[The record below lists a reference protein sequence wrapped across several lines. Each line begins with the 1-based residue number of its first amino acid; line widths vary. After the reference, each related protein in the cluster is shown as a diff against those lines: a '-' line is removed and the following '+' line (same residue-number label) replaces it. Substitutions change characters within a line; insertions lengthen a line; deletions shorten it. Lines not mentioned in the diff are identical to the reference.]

1 MINILKPNFVYGD
14 ERGMLTQLIREGYKQ
29 VNVIESVK
37 GAERGN
43 HYHKLNKEAFF
54 VIRGR
59 LLLHI
64 ENLKLS
70 EVNNTEKCRTCEFAQ
85 GDMLEILPYVNHS
98 FTFLEDTLLVSLYD
112 QGVELNGQQK
122 DIYQIKNSAENIYE
136 EGGNSSPRI

>member
-1 MINILKPNFVYGD
+1 M
-14 ERGMLTQLIREGYKQ
+14 
-29 VNVIESVK
+29 
-37 GAERGN
+37 
-43 HYHKLNKEAFF
+43 
-54 VIRGR
+54 IRGR

-85 GDMLEILPYVNHS
+85 GDMFEILPYVNHS